1 LLMGTPQ
8 AMVSSAARCAT
19 GLLSLRHAHL
29 ALASPSFT
37 HFEDAER
44 RDAFVCRRLA
54 SAQRRF
60 QDGI

>member
-1 LLMGTPQ
+1 
-8 AMVSSAARCAT
+8 MVSSAARCAT